1 MIELSPIVAVLY
13 VGLLISALI
22 LFCLV
27 GIYWGWR
34 KNQVRA
40 FGRSIGASSSQSHS
54 PDMQQLESMSEWL
67 SESYGLDEDASQ
79 EIITKLTNQEK
90 VFFQALRTSVIQQ
103 NSESFQK
110 VTRHYDRLKDI
121 FTGIKPEKE
130 STPEI
135 DPEIL
140 QQFEQEITLLKEQ
153 TGALEDDKQQLTS
166 DLQTANDTLNSVID
180 EYSMMFG
187 QKEDTEALMQSK
199 AKMIQM
205 LEQSINRFSNEGSE
219 EKESNSFLYSS

>member
-1 MIELSPIVAVLY
+1 MIELSPTIAVLY

-27 GIYWGWR
+27 GIYWSWR

-40 FGRSIGASSSQSHS
+40 LGQSIAQASPQAA
-54 PDMQQLESMSEWL
+54 DKEQLTSMSEWL
-67 SESYGLDEDASQ
+67 SESYGFDEANSQ
-79 EIITKLTNQEK
+79 EIIQKLTAQEK
-90 VFFQALRTSVIQQ
+90 MFFQALRTSIIEQ

-110 VTRHYDRLKDI
+110 VTRHYSRLKDI
-121 FTGIKPEKE
+121 FTSIKPEIE

-135 DPEIL
+135 DPEVL
-140 QQFEQEITLLKEQ
+140 EQFDQEITLLKEQ
-153 TGALEDDKQQLTS
+153 VDNLEGDKQQLGS
-166 DLQTANDTLNSVID
+166 DLKNANDTLNSVID

-199 AKMIQM
+199 AKMVEL
-205 LEQSINRFSNEGSE
+205 LEQSIRQLSGE
-219 EKESNSFLYSS
+219 

>member
-40 FGRSIGASSSQSHS
+40 FGRSIGHSSSQP
-54 PDMQQLESMSEWL
+54 PDMRELESMSEWL
-67 SESYGLDEDASQ
+67 SGSYGLDEGASQ
-79 EIITKLTNQEK
+79 EIITKLTDQEK

-205 LEQSINRFSNEGSE
+205 LEQSINRFSNEAV
-219 EKESNSFLYSS
+219 EKEESNSFLYSS

>member
-40 FGRSIGASSSQSHS
+40 LGRSIGASSSQSYS

-121 FTGIKPEKE
+121 FTGIKPEIE

-140 QQFEQEITLLKEQ
+140 QQFEQEITLLKKQ

-205 LEQSINRFSNEGSE
+205 LEQSINRFSNEAA
-219 EKESNSFLYSS
+219 EKEESNSFLYSS

>member
-27 GIYWGWR
+27 GIYWGWK
-34 KNQVRA
+34 KNQVREL
-40 FGRSIGASSSQSHS
+40 GQSIGQSASQP
-54 PDMQQLESMSEWL
+54 PDIQQLESMGEWL
-67 SESYGLDEDASQ
+67 SESYGLDESSSE
-79 EIITKLTNQEK
+79 EIIRKLTNQEK

-103 NSESFQK
+103 NNESFQK

-121 FTGIKPEKE
+121 FTGIKPEIE
-130 STPEI
+130 SSPEI

-140 QQFEQEITLLKEQ
+140 QQFEQEVTLLKEQ
-153 TGALEDDKQQLTS
+153 ASALADDKQQLTS

-205 LEQSINRFSNEGSE
+205 LEQSIHRFSSGETEEG
-219 EKESNSFLYSS
+219 ESNSFLYSS